1 MLHRTPLSTLSSW
14 LSVNLLITPLLY
26 DDGEKMVQTPLK
38 RLTLE
43 AFLALPETKPASEF
57 IAGQIVQKPRPQGKH
72 STMQSDLGAVVNA
85 ALKPNRIAR
94 AYPELRCTF
103 GGRSIV
109 PDLAVFRWERIPR
122 DPDGQVANV
131 FDLAPDWT
139 IKILSP
145 AQSQTKVVLNILHC
159 LVHGAEMGWLI
170 DPEEHLV
177 FVYFA
182 DHTIAVFNAADS
194 EIPVPTFAQNLN
206 LTVGELFSWLAA

>member
-1 MLHRTPLSTLSSW
+1 
-14 LSVNLLITPLLY
+14 
-26 DDGEKMVQTPLK
+26 MVQTPLK
-38 RLTLE
+38 RFTIE

-57 IAGQIVQKPRPQGKH
+57 IAGQIVQKPMPQGKH
-72 STMQSDLGAVVNA
+72 STIQSDLGAVVNT
-85 ALKPNRIAR
+85 ALKPNLIAR

-103 GGRSIV
+103 RGRSIV

-131 FDLAPDWT
+131 FELAPDWA

-145 AQSQTKVVLNILHC
+145 AKSQTKVVLNILHC
-159 LVHGAEMGWLI
+159 LAHGAEMGWLI
-170 DPEEHLV
+170 DPEERLV

-182 DHTIAVFNAADS
+182 DHTIAVFEAADS
-194 EIPVPTFAQNLN
+194 QIPVPTFAQNLS